1 MTCRIIRFPALR
13 GPLPGVRNQLS
24 APWAMRLWP
33 GLPASFSEQ
42 MAPAAARGVLPVE
55 TPAPCGP
62 WWQPQGYPWTEE
74 QAAACLDELRRMADA
89 ALAGCP
95 VESLSV
101 GLLAAGRA
109 RGGTGR
115 PERRLRRC

>member
-55 TPAPCGP
+55 TPRPLRAVV
-62 WWQPQGYPWTEE
+62 
-74 QAAACLDELRRMADA
+74 AAARLSLDGRTGSR
-89 ALAGCP
+89 
-95 VESLSV
+95 LS
-101 GLLAAGRA
+101 
-109 RGGTGR
+109 
-115 PERRLRRC
+115 